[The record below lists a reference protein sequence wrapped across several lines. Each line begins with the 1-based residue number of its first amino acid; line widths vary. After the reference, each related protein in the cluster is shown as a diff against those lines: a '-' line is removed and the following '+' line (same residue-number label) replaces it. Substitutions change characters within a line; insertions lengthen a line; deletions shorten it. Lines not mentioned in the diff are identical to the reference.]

1 MEQQQQQPLQQNYQ
15 QQQQEQQTPTT
26 ISSTST
32 PSETLRPGASLTASK
47 DYLAGRGA
55 STMAPEVMEVNRAA
69 KEKGGTAQTF
79 LVSRFQ
85 KMYIRECNLWWHH

>member
-26 ISSTST
+26 ISSST

-47 DYLAGRGA
+47 DYLAGDGA
-55 STMAPEVMEVNRAA
+55 STMAPEVMEVNRAV

-79 LVSRFQ
+79 LVMVVLGRQS
-85 KMYIRECNLWWHH
+85 NVHDH

>member
-26 ISSTST
+26 ISSST

-47 DYLAGRGA
+47 DYLAGDGA
-55 STMAPEVMEVNRAA
+55 SPMAPEVMEVNRAV
-69 KEKGGTAQTF
+69 KEKGGTAQIL

-85 KMYIRECNLWWHH
+85 TMYIQECNLWWQ

>member
-26 ISSTST
+26 ISSST

-47 DYLAGRGA
+47 DCLAGDGA
-55 STMAPEVMEVNRAA
+55 SPMAPEVMEVNRAV
-69 KEKGGTAQTF
+69 KEKGVTAQTF
-79 LVSRFQ
+79 LVMVVLGRQS
-85 KMYIRECNLWWHH
+85 NVHDH